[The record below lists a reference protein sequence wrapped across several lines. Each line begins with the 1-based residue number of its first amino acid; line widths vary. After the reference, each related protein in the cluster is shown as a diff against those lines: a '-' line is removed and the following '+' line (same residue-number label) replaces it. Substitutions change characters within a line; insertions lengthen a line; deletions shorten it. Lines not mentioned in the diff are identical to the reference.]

1 MKTLSLDKFCFCIE
15 LRKGCL
21 VMGVLGI
28 IGRTLAGIGS
38 GVGWIYIVPI
48 AMFDPWRAIIA
59 FSNGVVGITT
69 GAFILVGVIKER
81 MGFIKLY
88 LSNLVILIL
97 LILVSVILSIITVKD
112 STWRTHYNTAECRK
126 DKICMNTVIWTSYA
140 FSLDVIDFFAYIY
153 FFICANSYLQKTK
166 HKTVSETDSQHLNL
180 EHLMA

>member
-21 VMGVLGI
+21 VMGVLGV

-59 FSNGVVGITT
+59 FSNGVVGITA
-69 GAFILVGVIKER
+69 GAFILIGVIKDR

-88 LSNLVILIL
+88 LSALVILIVL
-97 LILVSVILSIITVKD
+97 LLVSVILSIVTVT
-112 STWRTHYNTAECRK
+112 SSMWLTHYTTAECRK
-126 DKICMNTVIWTSYA
+126 DKICVKTVIWTSYA

-153 FFICANSYLQKTK
+153 FFFCANSYLQKTK
-166 HKTVSETDSQHLNL
+166 HKTVNKIDSQHRNE
-180 EHLMA
+180 EHLMT